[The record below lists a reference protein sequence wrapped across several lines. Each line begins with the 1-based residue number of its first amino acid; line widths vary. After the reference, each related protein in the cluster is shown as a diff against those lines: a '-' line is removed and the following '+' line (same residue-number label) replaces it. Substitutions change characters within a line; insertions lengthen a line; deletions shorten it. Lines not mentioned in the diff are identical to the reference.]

1 MKSKRKRHQ
10 EFAAVTVT
18 CLFGPLVWALHLALL
33 YGSQHVLCT
42 TVAGD
47 LRDRSFHWSV
57 ALLTLIFIAVL
68 FRAIGSGRIII
79 SGLRSDVDE
88 HLSLFLVYTMRWLSG
103 LAIVGILWTALT
115 LAFTTS
121 CEPIR

>member
-1 MKSKRKRHQ
+1 
-10 EFAAVTVT
+10 
-18 CLFGPLVWALHLALL
+18 
-33 YGSQHVLCT
+33 
-42 TVAGD
+42 VAGD